1 MSSINY
7 DLEDILAEFN
17 EASRKAAAP
26 QPVDVPEPEKRG
38 GKHLA
43 EGEAQSG
50 AAEAAG
56 EKLPVRPEAERSARP
71 APGKPRPARTP
82 REKPPVP
89 EASGTLKRIGLGLL
103 SLVFACA
110 ALLCLGW
117 SLQNIH
123 PNSGTSAAERRSSTD
138 IAAALDAGSS
148 VGEQTQEAD
157 PNAAPAPEGEESPAP
172 TPSPEPTPIHYVI
185 EPGALPAV
193 PRADCYGTLPISE
206 ASAMLDV
213 IAKARE
219 YGLLEKDETM
229 AFNPEANF
237 YYDSEIQYYLDETI
251 LSICWK
257 EVIEGNTCSFS
268 EVKVADASQ
277 FRRKLA
283 GDSFGSSIQYYA
295 TELAAASNAVVAMN
309 ADYYLFRD
317 FGIVVYDST
326 LYRFNTSTYTGMYK
340 KYNCVDNLF
349 ITGEGDFLFFPIA
362 TDISQAELEQY
373 LRDNDVRFSIA
384 FGPVL
389 VSNGQVQE
397 CSWYPVGEID
407 RGYSRAGIG
416 QKDHL
421 HYFYMSLNHSAQRE
435 ARWTVNTFGE
445 RMYERGLQQAYCLDG
460 GQTSEIVWRGAPF
473 NYIDFGG
480 EREVSDIMYF
490 ATAIPESGGTP

>member
-43 EGEAQSG
+43 EGEAQSS

-56 EKLPVRPEAERSARP
+56 EKLPVRPEAELPARP
-71 APGKPRPARTP
+71 APEKPRPARTP

-157 PNAAPAPEGEESPAP
+157 PNSAPAPEGEESPAP

-362 TDISQAELEQY
+362 TDISQADLEQY

-416 QKDHL
+416 QLGHL
-421 HYFYMSLNHSAQRE
+421 HYLYMGLNHSPEAE
-435 ARWTVNTFGE
+435 ARWSINKFAVHFGE
-445 RMYERGLQQAYCLDG
+445 KGVVNAYALDG
-460 GQTSEIVWRGAPF
+460 GQTGELVFRGVPY
-473 NYIDFGG
+473 NHIDYGK
-480 EREVSDIMYF
+480 ERLVSDIIYF
-490 ATAIPESGGTP
+490 ASALPEEVSP